1 MKRKLFYIWGVVV
14 FGLLALAAIPA
25 NAQTVANGPYY
36 ATPSWDQQLPVA
48 TRFIVLSNWKDT
60 NFPSGGAAVLDRE
73 TGLVW
78 ERSPVKGG
86 FGWSSAVST
95 CVARRTGNRFGWRLP
110 TVNELASLFDP
121 SATNVPFLP
130 SGHPFGDFPTGSTD
144 FWTVTP
150 GTDTEAAGHRSVGY
164 TLSIGGPSFSL
175 DHVSPDTFPLGVWC
189 VRGGHFPGP
198 Q

>member
-1 MKRKLFYIWGVVV
+1 MKQKLFYTSGLITLV
-14 FGLLALAAIPA
+14 LLALGTIPA
-25 NAQTVANGPYY
+25 KAQTTANGPYY
-36 ATPSWDQQLPVA
+36 AWPAWDQTLPSNV
-48 TRFIVLSNWKDT
+48 RFIVLSNM
-60 NFPSGGAAVLDRE
+60 NNAAVLDRE

-78 ERSPVKGG
+78 ERSPVAAG
-86 FGWSSAVST
+86 FIWSSAVST

-130 SGHPFGDFPTGSTD
+130 SGHPFNGLPTDSSTN

-150 GTDTEAAGHRSVGY
+150 GTEAGTGHHNVGY

-175 DHVSPDTFPLGVWC
+175 GHVSADTFTLGVWC
-189 VRGGHFPGP
+189 VRGGLFPGP